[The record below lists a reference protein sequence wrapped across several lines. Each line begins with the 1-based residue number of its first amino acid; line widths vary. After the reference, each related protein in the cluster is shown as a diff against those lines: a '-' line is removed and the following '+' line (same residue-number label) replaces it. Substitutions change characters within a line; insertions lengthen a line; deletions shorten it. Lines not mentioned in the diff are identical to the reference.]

1 MPEPVTYA
9 YAVARAAPGLTP
21 ALAGLTG
28 VAGASVRTVSSDG
41 DDGVVLAV
49 SSVPAADFEES
60 GLRRHLEDLDW
71 LETVARAHHS
81 VVEAVAAHTAVLP
94 LRLATVYLDDTRARD
109 VLRAEGRPFA
119 ERLAYLADQVEWGV
133 KIYVEATAPATPDPA
148 PATDLTPGRA
158 YLNTRRRQR
167 SDREAVY
174 DTAQQAADRLQEV
187 AHAYAS
193 ERVGHRTQTG
203 ALADS
208 SGENV
213 LNDSFL
219 IPRDRGE
226 AFRAEAARAAQGLPG
241 IRVEVTGPW
250 APYSFAMPE
259 DPADAAARGA
269 AP

>member
-9 YAVARAAPGLTP
+9 YAVARAHHELAP

-28 VAGASVRTVSSDG
+28 VAGASVRAVSSDV

-71 LETVARAHHS
+71 LETVARAHHT

-109 VLRAEGRPFA
+109 VLHAEGRLFA
-119 ERLAYLADQVEWGV
+119 ERLDYLTDQVEWGV
-133 KIYVEATAPATPDPA
+133 KIYVEATAPATPEPA

-158 YLNTRRRQR
+158 YLHARKRQR

-174 DTAQQAADRLQEV
+174 DTAQQVADRLRDV
-187 AHAYAS
+187 AQTHAS

-203 ALADS
+203 ALAEGT
-208 SGENV
+208 GENV

-219 IPRDRGE
+219 IPKDRGE
-226 AFRAEAARAAQGLPG
+226 AFRAEAASAAQGLPG

-259 DPADAAARGA
+259 DPAEAARGT